1 MTKEEILHLG
11 TLSRLALTPE
21 EAEAFKTEI
30 DAVLAYVS
38 AVTAIAGTAETK
50 TVGARYNIMREDVV
64 TNTPGQYTEVLLKAA
79 PAREGHYVAVKKIID
94 QSQ

>member
-11 TLSRLALTPE
+11 TLSRLALTSE

-38 AVTAIAGTAETK
+38 AVTAIVGSADTK
-50 TVGARYNIMREDVV
+50 TVGARYNVTRADVV
-64 TNTPGQYTEVLLKAA
+64 TNTPGQYTDVLLAAA
-79 PAREGHYVAVKKIID
+79 PVREGQFVAVKKIID

>member
-11 TLSRLALTPE
+11 TLSRLALTSE

-38 AVTAIAGTAETK
+38 TVTAIAGGADTK
-50 TVGARYNIMREDVV
+50 TVGVRYNVMREDVI
-64 TNTPGQYTEVLLKAA
+64 TNAPGQYTEVLLNAA
-79 PAREGHYVAVKKIID
+79 PVREGHYVAVKKIID